1 LFFEIFEQE
10 LNRTIIRGRVFRDD
24 GSFHGSWLAEDAT
37 IDPLRGKLTYHYQAD
52 AIGNT
57 FINPGIGSF
66 DIDRPASHQAPQ
78 RLIGFSSDLFNPH
91 KLMAFEEKVSDA
103 TMIESLEA
111 LKMAKE
117 IFEKNKGH
125 VEAKPQQKR

>member
-1 LFFEIFEQE
+1 
-10 LNRTIIRGRVFRDD
+10 
-24 GSFHGSWLAEDAT
+24 
-37 IDPLRGKLTYHYQAD
+37 
-52 AIGNT
+52 
-57 FINPGIGSF
+57 
-66 DIDRPASHQAPQ
+66 
-78 RLIGFSSDLFNPH
+78 
-91 KLMAFEEKVSDA
+91 MAFEEKVSDA